1 MPPPSPTSN
10 PNTNIWNFPA
20 TVKYTTA
27 RTTTTTT
34 TTRRPWT
41 TRPPYYNPADPSYN
55 GGGSYYGNRY
65 GDDSFGGSSFTQRPS
80 YTTKRPSSSSSGFG
94 GFFSG
99 LSNAFSSGDLGKF
112 IDSALSG
119 GSSTGTR
126 GGSSGGSSFGSRS
139 GSSGGGGFGSLFG
152 SDTRP
157 LTENKNYRGGLF
169 SENAGG
175 STGSTGARESYGGY
189 PVTRYGDASASAPP
203 ANPAPSH
210 GNYGW
215 KLS

>member
-10 PNTNIWNFPA
+10 PNTNIWNFPS

-34 TTRRPWT
+34 TRRAWT

-65 GDDSFGGSSFTQRPS
+65 GDDTTFGGSSFTRPS
-80 YTTKRPSSSSSGFG
+80 YTTKRPSSSSSSFG

-99 LSNAFSSGDLGKF
+99 LSNVLSGDLGKF
-112 IDSALSG
+112 IDSALNS
-119 GSSTGTR
+119 R
-126 GGSSGGSSFGSRS
+126 GGSSS
-139 GSSGGGGFGSLFG
+139 GSGGFGSLFG
-152 SDTRP
+152 GDTRP
-157 LTENKNYRGGLF
+157 LMENKNYRGGLF
-169 SENAGG
+169 NENTG
-175 STGSTGARESYGGY
+175 STGSTGGATSSLGGY
-189 PVTRYGDASASAPP
+189 PVTRLGDAPSPQS
-203 ANPAPSH
+203 NPTPSH
-210 GNYGW
+210 GSYGW